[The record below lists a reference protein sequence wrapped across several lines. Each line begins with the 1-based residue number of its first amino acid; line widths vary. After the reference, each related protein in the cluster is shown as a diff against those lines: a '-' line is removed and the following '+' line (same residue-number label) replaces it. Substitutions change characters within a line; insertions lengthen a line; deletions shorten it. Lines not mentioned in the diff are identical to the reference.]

1 MKKLFIYSIFVLCI
15 SCTGRI
21 SEENN
26 KEQRVRQVDSIV
38 YGNRSIDSL
47 LVVLDRF
54 EKEENEYGVVV
65 SCRELGRS
73 YRNASKFSEAI
84 DVHKKGLCA
93 ARQICDTI
101 QIIQALN
108 NLGTDPSAA
117 LFSGSAA
124 LATLWPP
131 PPLFSVCSAAAA
143 LF

>member
-1 MKKLFIYSIFVLCI
+1 MKKLFIYPIFVLCI

-38 YGNRSIDSL
+38 YSNRSIDSL

-93 ARQICDTI
+93 ARQVAWRGGGRC
-101 QIIQALN
+101 
-108 NLGTDPSAA
+108 
-117 LFSGSAA
+117 SGHG
-124 LATLWPP
+124 PD
-131 PPLFSVCSAAAA
+131 
-143 LF
+143 